1 MLPFLYMQYIQ
12 LQREWPIPIVPLIA
26 VFPELSCICKLFTLP
41 SSLKARIRFLS
52 AAVCI
57 WVLKFHILNLWIID
71 CVDGSNF
78 CPLESLSL
86 LPIIVASPM
95 SCWVKE
101 IGDPTLTLSLFLPTL
116 NVRHSALLSWA
127 LSENTKPQLLQII
140 SPDCGSVIGLP
151 MLHAKHDFEVCIIMK
166 MNLFYRVR
174 L

>member
-1 MLPFLYMQYIQ
+1 
-12 LQREWPIPIVPLIA
+12 
-26 VFPELSCICKLFTLP
+26 
-41 SSLKARIRFLS
+41 
-52 AAVCI
+52 
-57 WVLKFHILNLWIID
+57 
-71 CVDGSNF
+71 
-78 CPLESLSL
+78 
-86 LPIIVASPM
+86 M

-151 MLHAKHDFEVCIIMK
+151 MLHAKHGFEVCIIMK